1 MMALLCIRLR
11 NNLILDTNEKI
22 ESDVDTVVVAD
33 DAVVDAV
40 VDLVAIIIVA
50 VVVVADVDNVII
62 IIVDADVAVAVVV
75 VVVVVLWPQSVHSG
89 ALSQINQ
96 RPNT

>member
-33 DAVVDAV
+33 DAVVDV
-40 VDLVAIIIVA
+40 VVIDFVAIIIVA

-62 IIVDADVAVAVVV
+62 IIVDADVAVVV

-96 RPNT
+96 RPKT